1 MKASHSVASAAR
13 SALAAVARRPA
24 SSSVAAAAVLPASQS
39 RRTASSSAQATK
51 KEQQQHSATP
61 DLPANLSY
69 GQTARSRLGDHY
81 DSTLSHDLLYL
92 LYSHATHAEAAQ
104 RPNPLER
111 TPIWSPENPY
121 AQGRSAPPRP
131 KGNRYIVPNPTYV
144 SPESVPRLESIVVES
159 MYKHAVGA
167 KSNLLPLIM
176 AFQAITGEPPQVKTP
191 GPYGPGSSQGIQVT
205 QSTKKSAS
213 FKIRAGM
220 PSGVKVELRG
230 EPMYAFLETVVDF
243 VLPRLKTFSGIPLP
257 PASHPRQSP
266 SSTSGVVSFG
276 LPPEAMGLFPQIEV
290 NLDQYP
296 RAFGMNIFCVT
307 NTKGR
312 GAQDQ
317 ARALLSGVGLPF
329 VKR

>member
-1 MKASHSVASAAR
+1 MKASASLSSAAR
-13 SALAAVARRPA
+13 TVLSGATPAARRPA
-24 SSSVAAAAVLPASQS
+24 AAATAAS
-39 RRTASSSAQATK
+39 RRTASTSAPAKQ
-51 KEQQQHSATP
+51 EQQQPQQATE
-61 DLPANLSY
+61 DAGRLPANLTY
-69 GQTARSRLGDHY
+69 GQTARSRLGEHY
-81 DSTLSHDLLYL
+81 ESTLSHDLMYL
-92 LYSHATHAEAAQ
+92 LYSHATHAAGH

-111 TPIWSPENPY
+111 KPIWSPENPY
-121 AQGRSAPPRP
+121 SQGRSAPPRP
-131 KGNRYIVPNPTYV
+131 KGNRYIVPNPNYT

-176 AFQAITGEPPQVKTP
+176 AFQAITGEPPQTKTP
-191 GPYGPGSSQGIQVT
+191 GPYGPGSGQGIQVT
-205 QSTKKSAS
+205 QSTKASAS

-220 PSGVKVELRG
+220 PSGVKVELKG

-296 RAFGMNIFCVT
+296 RSFGINIFCVT
-307 NTKGR
+307 NAKGR

-317 ARALLSGVGLPF
+317 ARALLSGAGLPF